1 MPRKSVRLGGVSGSV
16 VLYVRLRYL
25 LINLLITQV
34 QSRKLV
40 TIIYL
45 DNILVSLKIEEEYI
59 DYIKEVLDRLKEL
72 RLYIR
77 LNKYR

>member
-1 MPRKSVRLGGVSGSV
+1 MLPLKFL
-16 VLYVRLRYL
+16 LYIDNFIYRLRYL

-45 DNILVSLKIEEEYI
+45 DNILVSLKIEEEYK
-59 DYIKEVLDRLKEL
+59 DYIKEVLDRLKE
-72 RLYIR
+72 
-77 LNKYR
+77 